1 MVQILGISQLCAVI
15 SKRRFNVA
23 EALSKP
29 NHNPGQSD
37 NSNPSRQ
44 HTSFEGGTVRSES
57 DITDMPREKNGVA
70 TPFRHN
76 PVIVMRAFCLLEME
90 MRRLV
95 LFAKQQQ
102 DFVEEDAG

>member
-1 MVQILGISQLCAVI
+1 VVQILGISQLCAVI

-29 NHNPGQSD
+29 NHNPGHSD
-37 NSNPSRQ
+37 NSNPSREQ
-44 HTSFEGGTVRSES
+44 TSFWGGTIRSES
-57 DITDMPREKNGVA
+57 DITDVSRKKDGIA
-70 TPFRHN
+70 TPFRQN

-102 DFVEEDAG
+102 DFVEEDTG